1 MKDGVTAWR
10 AYLYAV
16 TFLSL
21 LVMVIGAVDVCTVLL
36 EAFVYPP
43 PAPYPQPPPYYP
55 GFTRAA
61 AMLLVGFV
69 VWVYHWHML
78 RRDEKKREEGD
89 AHR

>member
-1 MKDGVTAWR
+1 MRGEITVWR

-21 LVMVIGAVDVCTVLL
+21 LVMVIGAVDVCAVLL
-36 EAFVYPP
+36 EVFVYPP

-55 GFTRAA
+55 GLTRAA
-61 AMLLVGFV
+61 AMLLVGLV

-78 RRDEKKREEGD
+78 RKEEKNEE
-89 AHR
+89 